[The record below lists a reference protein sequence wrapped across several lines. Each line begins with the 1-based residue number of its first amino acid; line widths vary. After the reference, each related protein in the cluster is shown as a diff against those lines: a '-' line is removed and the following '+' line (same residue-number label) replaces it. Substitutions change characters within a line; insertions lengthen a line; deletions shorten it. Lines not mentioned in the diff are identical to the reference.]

1 MSEDG
6 SRRRPPGIT
15 EVMLVALAI
24 VAAVALAVVV
34 TQLLPD
40 DIEELVYRTPIAIAV
55 LIAGTGLVLWRIS
68 RRQRT

>member
-1 MSEDG
+1 MSEGG
-6 SRRRPPGIT
+6 SSRRPPGLT
-15 EVMLVALAI
+15 EVMLVAIAI
-24 VAAVALAVVV
+24 VGAVAAAVVV

-40 DIEELVYRTPIAIAV
+40 DIEGVVYRSPVAIAV

>member
-1 MSEDG
+1 
-6 SRRRPPGIT
+6 
-15 EVMLVALAI
+15 VLLVAMAI
-24 VAAVALAVVV
+24 VAVVALAVAV

-40 DIEELVYRTPIAIAV
+40 DVEEIVYTTPLAIGV